1 MGFAS
6 CGAFLF
12 SNATAR
18 KLWNTGPIGAF
29 IGTRRKGLKFPRSVA
44 RGSGRADGI
53 FEERCRPPF
62 RLLVPRIRC
71 DAGHLT
77 RRSIIEIVKPI
88 EIGDGG
94 KIMRTHYK
102 IFVGALF
109 VVFACASAFAQG
121 GQRETY
127 TGTIISFGTGM
138 STRTTTATFTLD
150 LRGRTTDEQAARFLA
165 VLAEG
170 GQDTLLKELADEDL
184 GSFSVGGRLGRTI
197 NAVRVKEV
205 DGKIRVFAVFER
217 WIQGAEV
224 RGGYRSID
232 YPFGIIEMFIDP
244 KTGKGEGT
252 FIAAAKVRW
261 KRDSKDGEY
270 HVEIENFATFPARLM
285 GVTKRK

>member
-1 MGFAS
+1 
-6 CGAFLF
+6 
-12 SNATAR
+12 
-18 KLWNTGPIGAF
+18 
-29 IGTRRKGLKFPRSVA
+29 
-44 RGSGRADGI
+44 
-53 FEERCRPPF
+53 
-62 RLLVPRIRC
+62 
-71 DAGHLT
+71 
-77 RRSIIEIVKPI
+77 
-88 EIGDGG
+88 
-94 KIMRTHYK
+94 MRTHYK
-102 IFVGALF
+102 IFIGALF

-170 GQDTLLKELADEDL
+170 GQDTLLKELSDEDL

-197 NAVRVKEV
+197 NAVRVREV

-217 WIQGAEV
+217 WIRFAEL

-232 YPFGIIEMFIDP
+232 YPFGIIELFIDP
-244 KTGKGEGT
+244 KTGRGEGT

-285 GVTKRK
+285 GVIKRK

>member
-1 MGFAS
+1 
-6 CGAFLF
+6 
-12 SNATAR
+12 
-18 KLWNTGPIGAF
+18 
-29 IGTRRKGLKFPRSVA
+29 
-44 RGSGRADGI
+44 
-53 FEERCRPPF
+53 
-62 RLLVPRIRC
+62 
-71 DAGHLT
+71 
-77 RRSIIEIVKPI
+77 
-88 EIGDGG
+88 
-94 KIMRTHYK
+94 MRTHYK

-109 VVFACASAFAQG
+109 VAFACVSAFAQG

-184 GSFSVGGRLGRTI
+184 GSFSVAGRLGRRI
-197 NAVRVKEV
+197 NAVRVREV

-217 WIQGAEV
+217 WIQFAEV

-244 KTGKGEGT
+244 KTGRGEGT

-285 GVTKRK
+285 GVIKRK